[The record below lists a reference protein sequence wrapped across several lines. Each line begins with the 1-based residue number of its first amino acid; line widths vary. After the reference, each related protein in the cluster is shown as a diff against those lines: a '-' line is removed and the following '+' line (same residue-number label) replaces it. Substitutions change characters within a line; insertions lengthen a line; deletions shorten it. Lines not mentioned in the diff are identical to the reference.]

1 MFRMKTNEVCVYSSE
16 QLQYIYTA
24 RTLIV
29 AADGL
34 NSLHRIS
41 GKSEGH
47 SPLASRSAT

>member
-1 MFRMKTNEVCVYSSE
+1 MFRMLDEVCILRNSYDKYVA
-16 QLQYIYTA
+16 Q
-24 RTLIV
+24 TLIV